1 MQSLK
6 IAYLLVL
13 SISILSCQSG
23 TKKNEKEANTLTEK
37 EVMTT
42 DDNQPF
48 ISQLTIHEAAF
59 SGDIETVRSLVMTGA
74 PVNEINA
81 DGYTPLMLAAFNG
94 HADVVLHLLKTGA
107 DVNVADRQL
116 LTPLHFAASGPN
128 PDAVE
133 VLLEYGST
141 INAAD
146 GIEHFTPLMYAAAE
160 GNIDVVKILLK
171 YGADTSLTDDD
182 GDTAE
187 AFAKQNN
194 HDEIA
199 KLIQNAK

>member
-1 MQSLK
+1 MHSWK
-6 IAYLLVL
+6 IAYLVVL

-23 TKKNEKEANTLTEK
+23 PKNNEKATNTYSKK
-37 EVMTT
+37 EVRSNGDTH
-42 DDNQPF
+42 PF
-48 ISQLTIHEAAF
+48 NSHITIHEAAF
-59 SGDIETVRSLVMTGA
+59 TGDLETVKSLIMTG
-74 PVNEINA
+74 VSVDDVNA
-81 DGYTPLMLAAFNG
+81 DGHTPLMLAAFNG

-107 DVNVADRQL
+107 DVNAADHQM

-133 VLLEYGST
+133 VLLEYGAT

-146 GIEHFTPLMYAAAE
+146 GIENFTPLMYAAAE
-160 GNIDVVKILLK
+160 GNMEVVKILLK
-171 YGADTSLTDDD
+171 HGADTSLTDDD

-187 AFAKQNN
+187 AFAKQNH

-199 KLIQNAK
+199 RLIQKAK